1 MDIGIVGLGA
11 VGTAVFEG
19 MQMHHEVHGY
29 DIDGRGVWEQ
39 ILESNAVFICVPT
52 DGLRDGKLGS
62 EIVEE
67 VVSRLSDSDFGG
79 LAIVKSTLQP
89 GTMAR
94 LHSLYPTIRIVYM
107 PEFLREKDAVE
118 WFQNPDRLVAAGR
131 PEDVDEAWS
140 CFEWAPKSIP
150 RLAMTCLEA
159 EIGKLAHNSY
169 IATKVTF
176 TCEVERLCRTFD
188 ADPQPVME
196 VVWRDRRV
204 LNPAHLTPGLGG
216 FDGKCIPKD
225 TRALQSL
232 DVDTPLLDT
241 VCETGSNTAVRKKMA
256 GISSKSINPVNA
268 GGMRKK
274 IGSLLSKLF
283 KGTFYSI
290 LAIMVMF
297 CSYALIDEIV
307 GPAEIGNPA
316 IHIISTESD
325 WVDMEV
331 GDYITILNINSTV
344 LDSES
349 SSYTTCGPTGDG
361 GGEDCSTTITQHL
374 TMVVNSANSS
384 YELSST
390 DFLENCFGRECAAT
404 GMVYEIREDV
414 RWLIVEGYYVI

>member
-39 ILESNAVFICVPT
+39 ILESDAVFICVPT

-62 EIVEE
+62 EIVEK
-67 VVSRLSDSDFGG
+67 VVSRLFESEFGG

-140 CFEWAPKSIP
+140 CFEWVPKSIP

-188 ADPQPVME
+188 ADPRPVME

-225 TRALQSL
+225 TRALRSL

-241 VCETGSNTAVRKKMA
+241 VCETGSNDAVRTKMA
-256 GISSKSINPVNA
+256 RISSKSINPVNA
-268 GGMRKK
+268 NGMRNK
-274 IGSLLSKLF
+274 IESLLSTLF
-283 KGTFYSI
+283 KGICCFIIGIGLMICIHDVVEFIVWSEE
-290 LAIMVMF
+290 
-297 CSYALIDEIV
+297 IDD
-307 GPAEIGNPA
+307 PA
-316 IHIISTESD
+316 IRIISTESD

-349 SSYTTCGPTGDG
+349 SSYTTCYGSEGD
-361 GGEDCSTTITQHL
+361 CHTAVTHHL
-374 TMVVNSANSS
+374 TMVVNSANIS

-390 DFLENCFGRECAAT
+390 DFLEECFGRECAAT
-404 GMVYEIREDV
+404 GMVHEIRGDV
-414 RWLIVEGYYVI
+414 RWLIVEEYYVI